1 MKLKVQIEEYDGYI
15 AELNQD
21 IAETDAKSSALAT
34 EITEVIK
41 INKELDQRKSA
52 LNDEVLQFQ
61 KTCQTSTDY
70 ESKKSALIE
79 SVFKVTSVKAERS

>member
-1 MKLKVQIEEYDGYI
+1 
-15 AELNQD
+15 LNQD

-52 LNDEVLQFQ
+52 LNDEVLQF
-61 KTCQTSTDY
+61 
-70 ESKKSALIE
+70 
-79 SVFKVTSVKAERS
+79 